1 MNKQDLIAIV
11 AEAGDLPKAKAGEV
25 LDAVFEAIT
34 KSLKKKREVRLV
46 GFGTF
51 STSKRKAGKGRN
63 PRTGE
68 EIKIPATTTVRF
80 KAGKGLKDAG
90 ELEARSGA
98 SPVSAASHR
107 MSAVTRAAL
116 RAIGLPARLG
126 AMKRPSAQAPWHRPM
141 LCRRQRARGA

>member
-1 MNKQDLIAIV
+1 MNKQDLIGVV
-11 AEAGDLPKAKAGEV
+11 ADAGDLSKAKAGDV

-34 KSLKKKREVRLV
+34 KALSKKGGEVRLV

-80 KAGKGLKDAG
+80 KAGKALKD
-90 ELEARSGA
+90 S
-98 SPVSAASHR
+98 VN
-107 MSAVTRAAL
+107 
-116 RAIGLPARLG
+116 
-126 AMKRPSAQAPWHRPM
+126 
-141 LCRRQRARGA
+141 